1 MDESLG
7 KKEKLKSSILISR
20 LFKEGKSLTKHPLKL
35 VYLPVERPD
44 FSGHRT
50 AVSVPKRNFKKAVE
64 RNYLKRLV
72 REAFR
77 KNKYLVTSNMNSTYA
92 FLWIYIGREKQAY
105 QKLNAVAE
113 ELLKKF
119 VEKEKN

>member
-1 MDESLG
+1 MDESFG

-20 LFKEGKSLTKHPLKL
+20 LFKEGRSFTKYPLKL
-35 VYLPVERPD
+35 VYLRVERPD
-44 FSGHRT
+44 FTTHRT

-64 RNYLKRLV
+64 RNFLKRLV

-77 KNKYLVTSNMNSTYA
+77 KNKYLVASNMKSTYA
-92 FLWIYIGREKQAY
+92 FLWIYIGREKHTY
-105 QKLNAVAE
+105 LKLNSVAE

-119 VEKEKN
+119 VEREKN

>member
-1 MDESLG
+1 MDQRFG

-20 LFKEGKSLTKHPLKL
+20 LFKEGRSLTKYPLKL
-35 VYLPVERPD
+35 VYLPVERAD
-44 FSGHRT
+44 FTTHRT

-64 RNYLKRLV
+64 RNFLKRLV

-77 KNKYLVTSNMNSTYA
+77 KNKYLVASNMNSTYA
-92 FLWIYIGREKQAY
+92 FLWIYIGKEKQSY
-105 QKLNAVAE
+105 LKLNAVAE

-119 VEKEKN
+119 VEKEKK